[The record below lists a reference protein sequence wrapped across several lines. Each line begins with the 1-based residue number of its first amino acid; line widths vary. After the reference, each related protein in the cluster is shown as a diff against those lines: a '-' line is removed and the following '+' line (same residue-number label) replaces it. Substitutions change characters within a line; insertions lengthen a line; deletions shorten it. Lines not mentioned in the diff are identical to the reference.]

1 MITQTHE
8 GKADN
13 IIVKSDAP
21 KVSLTVT
28 MPRRRPL
35 MFVNNSKRKFSVSVK

>member
-21 KVSLTVT
+21 KLRLTIT

-35 MFVNNSKRKFSVSVK
+35 MFTNETKRKFTVSVK